1 MQVRYPKTR
10 GTTVLHKVY
19 VQNDHI
25 YHITIAG
32 ITIAAFISEINLVY
46 VLWFSILASIFLVMP
61 RLFTVLPD
69 MPLNPSSISSN
80 FIFGPI
86 TDFKNS
92 KSTKL
97 RLDPVS
103 NKQIVF
109 FPVYYCLN
117 IHVSLTII

>member
-1 MQVRYPKTR
+1 
-10 GTTVLHKVY
+10 
-19 VQNDHI
+19 
-25 YHITIAG
+25 
-32 ITIAAFISEINLVY
+32 
-46 VLWFSILASIFLVMP
+46 MP

-69 MPLNPSSISSN
+69 MPFNPSSIFSN

-109 FPVYYCLN
+109 FFSFIPASQLFELIWFIGPCEGLESFPSYYFSN
-117 IHVSLTII
+117 HY

>member
-1 MQVRYPKTR
+1 
-10 GTTVLHKVY
+10 
-19 VQNDHI
+19 
-25 YHITIAG
+25 
-32 ITIAAFISEINLVY
+32 
-46 VLWFSILASIFLVMP
+46 MP

-86 TDFKNS
+86 TDFKNL

-109 FPVYYCLN
+109 FFVYSCLN